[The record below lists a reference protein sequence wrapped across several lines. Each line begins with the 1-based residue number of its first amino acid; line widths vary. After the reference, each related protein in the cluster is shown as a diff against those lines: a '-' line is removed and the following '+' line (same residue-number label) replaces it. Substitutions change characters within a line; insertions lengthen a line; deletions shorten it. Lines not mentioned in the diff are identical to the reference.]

1 MGNKQPKSPSTPGNT
16 NDERGNGTQRKV
28 AEYWSK
34 YGGKYN
40 VMCILAGNSYN
51 IDQLKGM
58 QANEVSFN
66 NVLSHSSIY
75 NIHLVSLRA
84 LTYMY
89 AYMLLLYNFIS
100 GDLHCWLQ
108 VHDLRVSLGPFHQL

>member
-1 MGNKQPKSPSTPGNT
+1 MGNKPGSPSHQGNT
-16 NDERGNGTQRKV
+16 NDERGNGTRR
-28 AEYWSK
+28 AAATAYRK

-51 IDQLKGM
+51 IDQLKGR
-58 QANEVSFN
+58 QATEVSFN